1 MGCLSAKIIT
11 NGRVKVAATRPLR
24 VCMFILLQL
33 EAEPEEAGQS
43 GSYDKVTL
51 RPSLPRQAKNKKEQ

>member
-1 MGCLSAKIIT
+1 MQLLNT
-11 NGRVKVAATRPLR
+11 D
-24 VCMFILLQL
+24 MFILLQL
-33 EAEPEEAGQS
+33 EAEPEEGAQS